1 MSAGIGLTDATHV
14 HNVSTYRELTSADV
28 LHEGLLGN
36 IVKVT
41 ISANSVISD

>member
-1 MSAGIGLTDATHV
+1 MSAGIGVTNATHM

-28 LHEGLLGN
+28 LHVDLLGN
-36 IVKVT
+36 IVKVP